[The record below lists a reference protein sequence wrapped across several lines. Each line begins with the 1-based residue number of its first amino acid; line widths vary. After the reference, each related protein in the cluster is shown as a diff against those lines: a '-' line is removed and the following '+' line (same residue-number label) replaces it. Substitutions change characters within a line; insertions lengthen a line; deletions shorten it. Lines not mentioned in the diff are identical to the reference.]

1 MSHELRSV
9 TEWRALARRHG
20 VRPDKRLGQHF
31 LLDPITLRKIVTAV
45 DLQPGEVVVEIGAGM
60 GTLTCALAQRAPAV
74 YAIEID
80 HRLEAPLSDA
90 VQGLSN
96 VRVLAADV
104 MAVDLDQLV
113 GEAPHA
119 VVGNIPYNITSAV
132 IRKLMEAQRPAR
144 RVVLTIQDEVARRIT
159 SQAGEMSLLALS
171 VQLYGDPKIV
181 LKIPGG
187 QFWPV
192 PEVDSAV
199 IRIDTS
205 TAIRRPPERI
215 DRLFTLAR
223 AGFGQRRK
231 QLKNALSIGLSVPSG
246 TAAAW
251 LDAAG
256 IEPTRRA
263 QSLAVDE
270 WEHLEA
276 AATEDLPPR

>member
-263 QSLAVDE
+263 QSLSVDE